1 MIAATA
7 CPPHL
12 SKDREREEDER
23 GSGSEENVENHR
35 VSIKVLYTPD
45 TPLNRSIMVK
55 ANRDF
60 SAPEYFKEWAEQVA
74 DCSQLFL
81 DTFPPESSAVQR
93 MSHVCI
99 WGVILLLTYICSI
112 LVVKGYV
119 HKSVLMC
126 MSIIERVR

>member
-23 GSGSEENVENHR
+23 GSGTEENVENHR

-55 ANRDF
+55 ANRVF

-93 MSHVCI
+93 LRDVCI
-99 WGVILLLTYICSI
+99 WGVILLTTNLRLQYSGSEG
-112 LVVKGYV
+112 VYA
-119 HKSVLMC
+119 
-126 MSIIERVR
+126 